1 MHNLPYYLF
10 FNRAGAVG
18 INLTQANSVFLMEP
32 CLNPALEAQAIGRVH
47 RLGQKREVEIVRLIM
62 KDSVESRLL
71 TLLEKKYGDS
81 KDLKDDS
88 EDSPTKPTSKK
99 PLVVGNVCTD
109 RTTILTE
116 EFDLLF
122 DMESQPAA
130 DDDSEIKAEPVGS
143 SGFV

>member
-1 MHNLPYYLF
+1 
-10 FNRAGAVG
+10 
-18 INLTQANSVFLMEP
+18 
-32 CLNPALEAQAIGRVH
+32 
-47 RLGQKREVEIVRLIM
+47 M

-71 TLLEKKYGDS
+71 TVLEKKYGDS
-81 KDLKDDS
+81 NDDS
-88 EDSPTKPTSKK
+88 GEGDSKDSKDVSWDSPTKPTSKK

-122 DMESQPAA
+122 NMESPAAA
-130 DDDSEIKAEPVGS
+130 DDDSEMKAEPVGS

>member
-1 MHNLPYYLF
+1 VHVIELCCSVLIYIIYWL
-10 FNRAGAVG
+10 
-18 INLTQANSVFLMEP
+18 LTILSLQ
-32 CLNPALEAQAIGRVH
+32 
-47 RLGQKREVEIVRLIM
+47 VEIVRLIM

-71 TLLEKKYGDS
+71 KLLEKKYGDS
-81 KDLKDDS
+81 KDDSKDDS

-109 RTTILTE
+109 RTVVLTE

-122 DMESQPAA
+122 DMESQSVGAG
-130 DDDSEIKAEPVGS
+130 DDSEMKAEPVGS